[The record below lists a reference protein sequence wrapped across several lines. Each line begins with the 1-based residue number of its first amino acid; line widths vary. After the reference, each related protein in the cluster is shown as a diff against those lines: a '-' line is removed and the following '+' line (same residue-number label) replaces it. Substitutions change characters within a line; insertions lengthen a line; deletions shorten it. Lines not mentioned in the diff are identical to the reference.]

1 MGKEFVNEAVWD
13 RILRIVLG
21 GIMIYLGW
29 FVLTGSLWG
38 ATLKIFAV
46 IPIVTGIIGW
56 DPFYTLLGL
65 STKTVNRNRTPDSG

>member
-1 MGKEFVNEAVWD
+1 MGREFINEAIWD

-29 FVLTGSLWG
+29 FVLTESLWG
-38 ATLKIFAV
+38 ATLKIFALV
-46 IPIVTGIIGW
+46 PLVTGLIGW

-65 STKTVNRNRTPDSG
+65 STNKRNRNRRPEAG